1 MTNEDL
7 VIRCQIDTC
16 MANDQISK
24 TLEISEST
32 IGYYKEKPNNLN
44 AKRAPKLLINISM
57 KYID

>member
-1 MTNEDL
+1 MANEDL
-7 VIRCQIDTC
+7 VIHCQMDRG
-16 MANDQISK
+16 MVNGQISK

-32 IGYYKEKPNNLN
+32 IGYYREKPNNLN

>member
-7 VIRCQIDTC
+7 VIHCQMDRG

-24 TLEISEST
+24 TLGISEST
-32 IGYYKEKPNNLN
+32 IGYYREKQNNLIG
-44 AKRAPKLLINISM
+44 KRASKLLINISM

>member
-7 VIRCQIDTC
+7 VIHCQMDRG

-24 TLEISEST
+24 TLGISEST
-32 IGYYKEKPNNLN
+32 IEYYREKPNNLIG
-44 AKRAPKLLINISM
+44 KRASKLLINISM

>member
-7 VIRCQIDTC
+7 VIHCQMDRG

-24 TLEISEST
+24 TLGISEST
-32 IGYYKEKPNNLN
+32 IGYYRDKQINLIDN
-44 AKRAPKLLINISM
+44 SKLLINISM

>member
-7 VIRCQIDTC
+7 VIHCQMDRG

-24 TLEISEST
+24 TLGISESA
-32 IGYYKEKPNNLN
+32 IGYYRDKQINLID
-44 AKRAPKLLINISM
+44 KRSSKLLINISM

>member
-7 VIRCQIDTC
+7 VIHCQMDRG

-24 TLEISEST
+24 TLGISEST
-32 IGYYKEKPNNLN
+32 IGYYREKQKNLID
-44 AKRAPKLLINISM
+44 KRSSKLLINISM

>member
-7 VIRCQIDTC
+7 VIHCQMDRG

-24 TLEISEST
+24 TLRISEST
-32 IGYYKEKPNNLN
+32 IGYYREKPNNLIG
-44 AKRAPKLLINISM
+44 KRASKLLINISM